1 MDRSTL
7 SSLHA
12 EHCRALQKSCEA
24 VLRAH
29 DLDTLVLHSGTPQK
43 RTSFDDQFWPLRPSP
58 WFMHWLPLEEPGC
71 HLIIRAGRLPLLLR
85 PREFDFWEA
94 PHPPQLDHFWSA
106 FEVREGSRTAL
117 LAEAKALSGGRAAFV
132 GDDLAAA
139 DALALSAAANGAA
152 LMRALD
158 ALRVSKSAYEELC
171 LAEANR
177 RAAVGHEELR
187 ALFAGGDLPEL
198 QLHLSFLRATSQ
210 DDSETPY
217 KNIVAL
223 GAHAA
228 TLHHVSYEKRA
239 QPALSLLV
247 DAGASFAGYCSD
259 ITRTWVKGGG
269 AGASVFAALV
279 AQVEALQQQ
288 LCAEARVGLEYEA
301 LHDRAHGLIADALRE
316 VGIAR
321 SSSAELIESGLTRAF
336 FPHGLGHSLGLTCH
350 DVGCALKAPRAENA
364 WLRNTST
371 IAARQT
377 FTIEPGVYFID
388 ALLAPFRA
396 GPHASAIDWA
406 LCDELAKFGG
416 VRIEDDVVVGASGLR
431 NLTREL
437 LPQGV
442 GAPGVR

>member
-12 EHCRALQKSCEA
+12 EHCRALQLSCEA
-24 VLRAH
+24 VLRAQG
-29 DLDTLVLHSGTPQK
+29 LDTLVLHSGTPQK

-71 HLIIRAGRLPLLLR
+71 HLIIRAGKLPLLLR
-85 PREFDFWEA
+85 PQEFDFWEA
-94 PHPPQLDHFWSA
+94 PHPPASDHFWSS
-106 FEVREGSRTAL
+106 FEVREGSRAAL
-117 LAEAKALSGGRAAFV
+117 LAEARALSGGRTAFV

-139 DALALSAAANGAA
+139 EALSLSAAANGAA

-158 ALRVSKSAYEELC
+158 VLRVSKSAYEELC
-171 LAEANR
+171 LVEANR

-269 AGASVFAALV
+269 AGASAFGALV
-279 AQVEALQQQ
+279 AQVEALQQR
-288 LCAEARVGLEYEA
+288 LCGEARVGREYES
-301 LHDRAHGLIADALRE
+301 LHDHAHELIADALRA

-321 SSSAELIESGLTRAF
+321 CSSAELIESGLTRAF

-371 IAARQT
+371 IADRQT

-396 GPHASAIDWA
+396 GQHATAIDWA
-406 LCDELAKFGG
+406 LCDELTKFGG
-416 VRIEDDVVVGASGLR
+416 VRIEDDVVVGKSGLR

-437 LPQGV
+437 LPQGG
-442 GAPGVR
+442 GAPGLR